1 MVNTKKITK
10 NIHKKKWRGTQY
22 DILEKKQTQKKV
34 VLVELRKEKRH
45 DKSKTNST
53 MAEISLLSV
62 ITLNV
67 NEIKLPIER

>member
-1 MVNTKKITK
+1 M
-10 NIHKKKWRGTQY
+10 
-22 DILEKKQTQKKV
+22 
-34 VLVELRKEKRH
+34 VELRKEKRH

-67 NEIKLPIER
+67 NEIKSPIER

>member
-1 MVNTKKITK
+1 MVNTNKITK

-22 DILEKKQTQKKV
+22 DILEKKTNT
-34 VLVELRKEKRH
+34 KEGGIGGIEERKRH

-67 NEIKLPIER
+67 NEIKSSIER